1 MSQLVSDGLSNPT
14 LGASGPIQISVVLPV
29 FNEVENIEALATSLI
44 SVLIRLDRE
53 WEITFVDDGSTDGS
67 DRAIKT
73 VCDTELRCRLI
84 RLRRNF
90 GQTAALSAGLKASRG
105 SIVITLDA
113 DRQNDPE
120 DIPLLIEKLES
131 GFDLVNGWRRK
142 RNDPFLSRRLPS
154 MAANWLISIIMG
166 LKLHDFGCSLK
177 AIRKEIV
184 DELALYGEMHR
195 FIPAIAAQIGARI
208 AEVPVNHHPRVA
220 GKSKYGISRTFR
232 VVLDLITIK
241 FLSEFSTRPSHFF
254 GLLGL
259 IALIGG
265 SAVTGFLVLEK
276 ILFKAELA
284 DRPLL
289 LLAIFVTLV
298 GIQFI
303 TMGLIGEMLSR
314 VYHES
319 QRKPIYVVKE
329 VYLGTTPQQPR
340 SEKKSAASRHP

>member
-1 MSQLVSDGLSNPT
+1 VSRLVSDEPNRPAVR
-14 LGASGPIQISVVLPV
+14 ASGPVEISVVLPV
-29 FNEVENIEALATSLI
+29 LNEADNVEALATALI
-44 SVLIRLDRE
+44 SVLGRIGRE
-53 WEITFVDDGSTDGS
+53 WEVIFVDDGSTDGS
-67 DRAIKT
+67 DGVIKA
-73 VCDTELRCRLI
+73 VCDRESRCRMI

-90 GQTAALSAGLKASRG
+90 GQTAALSAGLSASG
-105 SIVITLDA
+105 GAIVITLDS
-113 DRQNDPE
+113 DRQNDPA

-131 GFDLVNGWRRK
+131 GFDLVNGWRKK
-142 RNDPFLSRRLPS
+142 RNDPFLNRRLPS
-154 MAANWLISIIMG
+154 MIANSLISVITG
-166 LKLHDFGCSLK
+166 VKLHDYGCSLK

-208 AEVPVNHHPRVA
+208 AEVPVTHHPRVA

-254 GLLGL
+254 GLIGL
-259 IALIGG
+259 IALVGG

-319 QRKPIYVVKE
+319 QRKPTYVVKE
-329 VYLGTTPQQPR
+329 VYFGNAPQATR
-340 SEKKSAASRHP
+340 SEEGRATSRCP